1 MRQFND
7 YLMTHDRLMPHQS
20 RNRSLHSTEMLS
32 LLVMDNI
39 FRAMDSGQITA
50 MVLLDLSKA
59 FDSLCY
65 SKLLSK
71 LKLLGTSEKA
81 LLWFKSHLSDRQQCT
96 RIGTSLSDPLTV
108 THGVPQGSI
117 LGPLLFTLYMNDLPT
132 VIKFSIIKSYVDD
145 TKIYL
150 SCASKD
156 IHSCLNQ
163 VTQDLERFA
172 AWCCANYLLI
182 NPDKTK
188 LVFFGTR
195 QLVSKLPD
203 VSVPF
208 LRQKLI
214 PESSTKD
221 LGVILDSSLTFS
233 SHISSLSSSLLSSL
247 CQISRVHHLF
257 SKEALCI
264 MINSLVFSKLFYC
277 STVWS
282 GTYKQNIH
290 KLQLM
295 QNFTARILTDTRKYD
310 HITPALKDLG
320 WLTVEEQ
327 LRLWEVILM
336 YKCVNNVVSGYLSC
350 KLGKRSDAH
359 AYNLRNS
366 DHLNVP
372 KCRTVAAQRGFFYR
386 ATKSWN
392 NLSSETRSAQTLRS
406 LKKLAKAELKL
417 SQKVK

>member
-1 MRQFND
+1 
-7 YLMTHDRLMPHQS
+7 
-20 RNRSLHSTEMLS
+20 
-32 LLVMDNI
+32 
-39 FRAMDSGQITA
+39 
-50 MVLLDLSKA
+50 
-59 FDSLCY
+59 
-65 SKLLSK
+65 
-71 LKLLGTSEKA
+71 
-81 LLWFKSHLSDRQQCT
+81 
-96 RIGTSLSDPLTV
+96 
-108 THGVPQGSI
+108 
-117 LGPLLFTLYMNDLPT
+117 MNDLPP

-163 VTQDLERFA
+163 VTQDLKSFV

-208 LRQKLI
+208 LGQQLI
-214 PESSTKD
+214 PESSAKD

-247 CQISRVHHLF
+247 CQISRVRHLF

-295 QNFTARILTDTRKYD
+295 HNFAARILTDTRKYD

-327 LRLWEVILM
+327 LRLRDVILM
-336 YKCVNNVVSGYLSC
+336 YKCVNNVVPGYLSC

-359 AYNLRNS
+359 AYNLRNT
-366 DHLNVP
+366 DHLNIP

-406 LKKLAKAELKL
+406 FKKTCEG
-417 SQKVK
+417 